1 MESKAYYTMVRIR
14 AAFDETIVNRKTKD
28 LNNGT
33 VGAPPT
39 PKF

>member
-1 MESKAYYTMVRIR
+1 MFPALDTNLL